1 MSGFTRDL
9 KKIYFRNLG
18 YYPIEIDGLKF
29 RCNPENIVFWS
40 SVNRRAWEPETFTIL
55 ANFLKPE
62 FTYFDLGAWI
72 GPTVLY
78 AAQKCRKVF
87 CFEPDLIAYEC
98 LLKNIRLNN
107 IRNVVPFNLALS
119 NHNGIFKMASFG
131 GKFGDSTTS
140 LLQGDA
146 VDAMDAPCLSW
157 NSIVDLFDIKRIDF
171 MKMDIEGGEFTIL
184 PHMKDYLIENNT
196 TLYLSTHQFL
206 FDNDTASRKI
216 EIIKDI
222 ISMYKKCY
230 DGKMNEIKTNHLNSN
245 EFLDNNHTFLLTN

>member
-1 MSGFTRDL
+1 MSGFSRSF
-9 KKIYFRNLG
+9 KKIYFRTLG
-18 YYPIEIDGLKF
+18 YYPVKIDDIKL
-29 RCNPENIVFWS
+29 RCNPEDLDFWS

-55 ANFLKPE
+55 AHFLKPE

-72 GPTVLY
+72 GPTVIY
-78 AAQKCRKVF
+78 AAQKCKKVF
-87 CFEPDLIAYEC
+87 CFEPDLVAYEC

-119 NHNGIFKMASFG
+119 NHNGIFKMASLG

-157 NSIVDLFDIKRIDF
+157 NAIVDLFDIKKIDF
-171 MKMDIEGGEFTIL
+171 MKMDIEGGEFSLL
-184 PHMKDYLIENNT
+184 PDIKDYLTEHNT

-206 FDNDTASRKI
+206 FEKDKKVNKI
-216 EIIKDI
+216 EIIKDV
-222 ISMYKKCY
+222 ISIYNKCY
-230 DGKMNEIKTNHLNSN
+230 DGKMNEIKTNDLNSE
-245 EFLDNNHTFLLTN
+245 EFFDNNHTFLLTN